1 VRQMFTNE
9 REHLSLLENV
19 RLDYSAPCPVSTS
32 GIPHTKAFTRATAI
46 FATTDILLLASL

>member
-1 VRQMFTNE
+1 MFTNE